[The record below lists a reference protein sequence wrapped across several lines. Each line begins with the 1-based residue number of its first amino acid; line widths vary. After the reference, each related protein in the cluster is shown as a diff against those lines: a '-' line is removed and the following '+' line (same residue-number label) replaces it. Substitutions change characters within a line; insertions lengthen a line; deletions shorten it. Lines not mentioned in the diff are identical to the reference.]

1 MNLNNNCICEPARP
15 SPAAPAARDCGGVM
29 LRFLFA
35 ALAAGALAGCASFAP
50 LPFNSATA
58 QNVEPASGTSI
69 VARIT
74 FASNSVPSSA
84 PFLFKAPNPAALR
97 ADVARFQAAAS
108 NIAIRDA
115 LSASDRMVSML
126 GMMIGPQGNGSK
138 GLHDLMAAAAT
149 WQHVSSNSWPATQP
163 RLALER
169 AAYIRYSMSRAMGR
183 AEYSHG
189 EMRVY
194 GPTGEVIGD
203 AGYESKR
210 GTVSLMYRL
219 NGSEYVFREAKTW
232 VQTVHDKG
240 KELEISP
247 TNTIPWADFLD
258 VLSMKMRNGNLQTAS
273 IRSQPKDVEL
283 LTIVD
288 GYTLPV
294 QKFDVL
300 DLTVTPQAIV
310 CGVRIGKRNMTI
322 IGYSALD
329 ILANLCLMNRI
340 GASRDLSGE
349 KAFEDFE
356 HDVSTVRDRLFF
368 VPEVVFMPQ

>member
-35 ALAAGALAGCASFAP
+35 ALTAVALAGCASFAP
-50 LPFNSATA
+50 LPFNGATA
-58 QNVEPASGTSI
+58 QNIEPASGTSI

-84 PFLFKAPNPAALR
+84 PFLFKAPNSAALR
-97 ADVARFQAAAS
+97 ADVARLQAAAS
-108 NIAIRDA
+108 NIVIRDA
-115 LSASDRMVSML
+115 LSATDRMVSML

-138 GLHDLMAAAAT
+138 GLRDLMAAAAT
-149 WQHVSSNSWPATQP
+149 WQHVSSNSWPAAQP

-169 AAYIRYSMSRAMGR
+169 AAYMRYSMSRTMGR

-219 NGSEYVFREAKTW
+219 NGSEYVFREAKIW

-258 VLSMKMRNGNLQTAS
+258 ALFMKMRNGNLQTVS
-273 IRSQPKDVEL
+273 VKSQPKNVEL
-283 LTIVD
+283 LAIVD
-288 GYTLPV
+288 GYILPV
-294 QKFDVL
+294 QKFETMDFA
-300 DLTVTPQAIV
+300 VTPQAII
-310 CGVRIGKRNMTI
+310 CGVRIGKRDMVI
-322 IGYSALD
+322 IGFSALD
-329 ILANLCLMNRI
+329 ILANVCLMNRI
-340 GASRDLSGE
+340 GESRDLTDNE
-349 KAFEDFE
+349 AFDKFKN
-356 HDVSTVRDRLFF
+356 DVRTVRDRLFF
-368 VPEVVFMPQ
+368 VPEVVF

>member
-1 MNLNNNCICEPARP
+1 
-15 SPAAPAARDCGGVM
+15 
-29 LRFLFA
+29 
-35 ALAAGALAGCASFAP
+35 
-50 LPFNSATA
+50 
-58 QNVEPASGTSI
+58 
-69 VARIT
+69 
-74 FASNSVPSSA
+74 
-84 PFLFKAPNPAALR
+84 
-97 ADVARFQAAAS
+97 
-108 NIAIRDA
+108 
-115 LSASDRMVSML
+115 
-126 GMMIGPQGNGSK
+126 
-138 GLHDLMAAAAT
+138 
-149 WQHVSSNSWPATQP
+149 
-163 RLALER
+163 
-169 AAYIRYSMSRAMGR
+169 MGR

-194 GPTGEVIGD
+194 GPAGEVIGD

-210 GTVSLMYRL
+210 GVVSLMYRI